1 MVIARWM
8 LADHERLRGLLAR
21 AAGDD
26 ESYRAFREG
35 LLRHIA
41 MEEKVLLPEAAR
53 ARGGEPL
60 SVARQLRLDHSAIG
74 AMLVP
79 TPTPA
84 LLARLRDLLD
94 LHDPLEEGE
103 GGAYAQCD
111 RLLASSADAI
121 VARLQAMPP
130 VPVAK
135 HFDEPRVF
143 ERIDALVEA
152 ALAARRGDRAL

>member
-1 MVIARWM
+1 MIADFLR
-8 LADHERLRGLLAR
+8 ADHERLRGLLAR
-21 AAGDD
+21 ADGDTKA
-26 ESYRAFREG
+26 YRAFREG

-60 SVARQLRLDHSAIG
+60 AVARQLRLDHSAIG
-74 AMLVP
+74 ALLVP

-84 LLARLRDLLD
+84 LLARLRALLE

-103 GGAYAQCD
+103 DGAYAQCE
-111 RLLASSADAI
+111 RLLAAGAGA
-121 VARLQAMPP
+121 VLARLRAMPP

-135 HFDEPRVF
+135 HFDEPRAF

-152 ALAARRGDRAL
+152 AMASRQGTSRG